1 MNELDGTNL
10 MCLFPGKHWGTS
22 EDNITM
28 VVAHW
33 DTVKKSPG
41 FDDNG
46 SGMAALLEVARALG
60 HSKCEFENS
69 VVLAA
74 LDLEEVGTH
83 GGIAFANDF
92 LVEEILKDFNFP
104 SIHGVI
110 VLDSIMT
117 YNETLGAQLLPQ
129 PYWDTFPETS
139 QSIKDR
145 GSKGDFIGTVLLSI
159 YVQYIRNFV
168 FPFFVIGLIS
178 RETDDSLTSL
188 FHHHW
193 KAQERHHQS
202 NSSQH
207 HIGAETFRLP
217 PTIHDHVP
225 DLQELQKYTL
235 FLRSDHVRFWFVH
248 REDYYA
254 SFPSI
259 HVTDTGPSRGLMKD
273 CYHNTCDNAAH
284 NVSHHFASMDM
295 LVKVTQTI
303 IDLLLG
309 RIHVFL
315 TKYLS
320 KVLMYIHR

>member
-1 MNELDGTNL
+1 MLNFIFPQHLKLKQSMNELDGTNL

-69 VVLAA
+69 VILAA

-83 GGIAFANDF
+83 GGIALANDF

-145 GSKGDFIGTVLLSI
+145 GSKGDFIGKCYYSI
-159 YVQYIRNFV
+159 TYSTYA
-168 FPFFVIGLIS
+168 IS
-178 RETDDSLTSL
+178 YYHS
-188 FHHHW
+188 
-193 KAQERHHQS
+193 
-202 NSSQH
+202 
-207 HIGAETFRLP
+207 P
-217 PTIHDHVP
+217 
-225 DLQELQKYTL
+225 LQ
-235 FLRSDHVRFWFVH
+235 V
-248 REDYYA
+248 
-254 SFPSI
+254 
-259 HVTDTGPSRGLMKD
+259 
-273 CYHNTCDNAAH
+273 
-284 NVSHHFASMDM
+284 
-295 LVKVTQTI
+295 
-303 IDLLLG
+303 
-309 RIHVFL
+309 
-315 TKYLS
+315 
-320 KVLMYIHR
+320 

>member
-10 MCLFPGKHWGTS
+10 MCLFPGKNWGTS

-117 YNETLGAQLLPQ
+117 YNETVGAQLLPQ

-159 YVQYIRNFV
+159 YVQYIHNFV
-168 FPFFVIGLIS
+168 MFLIL
-178 RETDDSLTSL
+178 RCRFNLT
-188 FHHHW
+188 
-193 KAQERHHQS
+193 RNGRQS
-202 NSSQH
+202 NFIISSSLEGSRTSSSIEFFSASH
-207 HIGAETFRLP
+207 RRRNLPITSDNSRSRSGFARVAKVHFVLAIGSRTFL
-217 PTIHDHVP
+217 V
-225 DLQELQKYTL
+225 
-235 FLRSDHVRFWFVH
+235 RS
-248 REDYYA
+248 
-254 SFPSI
+254 S
-259 HVTDTGPSRGLMKD
+259 
-273 CYHNTCDNAAH
+273 
-284 NVSHHFASMDM
+284 
-295 LVKVTQTI
+295 
-303 IDLLLG
+303 
-309 RIHVFL
+309 
-315 TKYLS
+315 
-320 KVLMYIHR
+320 